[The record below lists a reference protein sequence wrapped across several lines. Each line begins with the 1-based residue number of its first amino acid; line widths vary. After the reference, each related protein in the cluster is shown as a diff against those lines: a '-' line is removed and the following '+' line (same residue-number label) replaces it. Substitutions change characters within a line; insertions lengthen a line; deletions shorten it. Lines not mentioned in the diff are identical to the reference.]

1 VSLIQRAVF
10 LFGGGGGV
18 NTTIDSH
25 FGKSKILLPN
35 LGDTTDKAAAAAAL
49 RSGFAFLLRHSRPST
64 DKNKKKKFLFF
75 LVFRKFFYKKCR
87 DFNF

>member
-64 DKNKKKKFLFF
+64 DKKKKKKIS
-75 LVFRKFFYKKCR
+75 VFSCLSKVLLQEMS
-87 DFNF
+87 

>member
-35 LGDTTDKAAAAAAL
+35 LGDTTDKAAAAAL

-64 DKNKKKKFLFF
+64 DKNKNSFLCFF
-75 LVFRKFFYKKCR
+75 LVFRKFVYKKCR